1 MLPGNRTIVTV
12 GLSHGAGRA
21 DAPPTRQTAHVVVDE
36 VCSWLGWA
44 PWDVIGLSDLA
55 ARQPTSTLRLEEA
68 CASEILSRLRV
79 PDEAIAEIASS
90 APAPRDEPEA
100 WWLLERL
107 YDGLVEAP
115 GLPPP
120 WPAPVPASDP
130 LSRYFHLYAF
140 LAAVPHVRALHTD
153 RGISEEVTWD
163 TLGDLGVQ
171 VGTFIDRHGRPGF
184 DGAMW
189 VWPHFRGTY
198 FRLGRLQFEAT
209 TATFASGAS
218 ANGARFS
225 AGDPVV
231 GVHIP
236 PVGPLTPTSCE
247 EAFER
252 AGTFFARHFPE
263 HPYRAATC
271 TSWLLDEQLADYLPD
286 TSNIV
291 AFQRRFD
298 VVGDRRNGDEDILR
312 FAFGYLPASLDDLPQ
327 RTAVERAVVRHLKDG
342 GHWRIREGWLEL

>member
-1 MLPGNRTIVTV
+1 M
-12 GLSHGAGRA
+12 
-21 DAPPTRQTAHVVVDE
+21 VVDE
-36 VCSWLGWA
+36 VCSWLGWP
-44 PWDVIGLSDLA
+44 PWGVVGLSDLA
-55 ARQPTSTLRLEEA
+55 ARRPTNALRLEDA
-68 CASEILSRLRV
+68 CAPELLSRLRV
-79 PDEAIAEIASS
+79 PEAAIAEVASAS
-90 APAPRDEPEA
+90 PTPESDPQA

-107 YDGLVEAP
+107 YDGLIEAPGP

-120 WPAPVPASDP
+120 WPAPIPTSDP

-140 LAAVPHVRALHTD
+140 LAAVPHVRALHAE
-153 RGISEEVTWD
+153 RGISEEATWD
-163 TLGDLGVQ
+163 TLADLGVQ
-171 VGTFIDRHGRPGF
+171 VDTFIDRHGRPGF

-218 ANGARFS
+218 ANGASFS
-225 AGDPVV
+225 TGDPVV

-236 PVGPLTPTSCE
+236 PVGPLTPASCD

-252 AGTFFARHFPE
+252 AGAFFAHHFPE

-327 RTAVERAVVRHLKDG
+327 RTAVERAVVGHLKDG
-342 GHWRIREGWLEL
+342 GHWRIREGWLEF